1 MKAVFKR
8 ELRSF
13 LSSPVGY
20 SYLFI
25 FALVTGY
32 FFFSFNI
39 TAGSTDTISYFAWT
53 RYLLIITIPLLAMK
67 LFPEERKNKTDQ
79 ILITAP
85 VSIFKIVLG
94 KFLAA
99 YTLFVIGL
107 LPTVINMIFLATV
120 GYLEVGIVIGNYVG
134 MLFVG
139 AAFLAIAML
148 MSVLT
153 ESMITAFIMGAF
165 SLAVFAVAD
174 YVASSLNN
182 SFVTKVVRAISVTE
196 RYNEFNQGLF
206 NISSLVYFLSL
217 AIIFL
222 FLTVRVIDKRRW
234 S

>member
-1 MKAVFKR
+1 MIAIFKR
-8 ELRSF
+8 ELRSY

-20 SYLFI
+20 SYLFL
-25 FALVTGY
+25 FLLVTNY
-32 FFFSFNI
+32 VFFANNL
-39 TAGSTDTISYFAWT
+39 AAASTDTLNYFAWI
-53 RYLLIITIPLLAMK
+53 RYILIITIPLLAMK

-85 VSIFKIVLG
+85 VSITGVVMG

-99 YTLFVIGL
+99 YVMFVIGL
-107 LPTVINMIFLATV
+107 VPSLINIAFLASV
-120 GYLEVGIVIGNYVG
+120 GYVEIGIVAGNYVG
-134 MLFVG
+134 LLFVG

-148 MSVLT
+148 MSVVT

-174 YVASSLNN
+174 YLAQTLNN
-182 SFVTKVVRAISVTE
+182 TIVTKIVNAISITQ

-206 NISSLVYFLSL
+206 NVSSLVYFLSI
-217 AIIFL
+217 AVIFI
-222 FLTVRVIDKRRW
+222 FITIRVIDKRRW